1 MTRVKNNYWKAG
13 DLAKTWYA
21 CLAFTRSQVQ
31 SPGWQGKK
39 MTIKM
44 KILVRLEWWEKL
56 ELPYSASEDVKWCR
70 HLGKWFVSPSN
81 F

>member
-1 MTRVKNNYWKAG
+1 
-13 DLAKTWYA
+13 
-21 CLAFTRSQVQ
+21 
-31 SPGWQGKK
+31 